1 MLFFPASGPEA
12 VSESEP
18 VSTPPGDRVRFIDHR
33 GRRILLSDYSGMHV
47 PGAIVAEVHRMG
59 RVVQSQP
66 PASVLGLTDVRGA
79 RYSWV
84 VLVALREVM
93 RGNAP
98 FVRHAAAVLDGP
110 SRAAFDTLL
119 VMTGRNV
126 RAFATREEALDWLVE
141 QG

>member
-1 MLFFPASGPEA
+1 MLLFPESGPGA
-12 VSESEP
+12 VSVSDP
-18 VSTPPGDRVRFIDHR
+18 VAAARGERVSFVEHR
-33 GRRILLSDYSGMHV
+33 GRRVVLSDFSGMHH
-47 PGAIVAEVHRMG
+47 PQEIVGEVHRMG
-59 RVVQSQP
+59 RLVQSQP
-66 PASVLGLTDVRGA
+66 PASVLGVTDVRGA

-98 FVRHAAAVLDGP
+98 HVRHAAAVLDP
-110 SRAAFDTLL
+110 PLRAAFDTLL

-126 RAFATREEALDWLVE
+126 RAFATREEALDWVVE